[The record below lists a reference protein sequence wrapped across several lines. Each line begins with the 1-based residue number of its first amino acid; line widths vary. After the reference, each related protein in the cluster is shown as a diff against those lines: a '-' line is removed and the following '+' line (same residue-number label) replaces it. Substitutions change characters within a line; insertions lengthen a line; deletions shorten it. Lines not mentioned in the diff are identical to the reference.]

1 MNFSPVGRAGYYG
14 FEQTQYKGGTYTWIP
29 TRQRWE
35 LSGGQP
41 YTDMLNT
48 SPNQAFQNA
57 LAKGKTTKQA
67 LDARKTQ
74 TNRLTDPSKNYQ
86 YGASVVTG
94 AGTTITD
101 NQSRISALTQIK
113 QKTNTDSA
121 ENKRVTKALDD
132 YTKAVQ
138 KSNSKVVQKPTSKV
152 VQKPTKKPPKAPS
165 PPPPRPLPPK
175 PPRVD
180 FNTEVV
186 KRPYKQL
193 KNYNN
198 QYPAV
203 ESSVKSDIDFQPGDI
218 NNYYR
223 AMGTI
228 IGHMD
233 GNKATIPLDQKKL
246 SATVNSRLTTDF
258 IVNIGGTYYVGPAL
272 RANIQTAKAKGNNY
286 FIQSVPVIVV
296 NPDAIRPYKKEPYFF
311 GAEEEY
317 AFNAPTD
324 RIDSI
329 DEILDHISWTCRKV
343 SGIDEPREFE
353 GRYAKRD
360 AINVDTD
367 AIIASANKPLKIRWR
382 RNS

>member
-1 MNFSPVGRAGYYG
+1 MNFSPVGRPGYYG
-14 FEQTQYKGGTYTWIP
+14 FEQTQYQGGTYTWIP

-41 YTDMLNT
+41 YNDMMNT

-86 YGASVVTG
+86 YGASVKTG
-94 AGTTITD
+94 TGQIIADYQSSQKAIEQMKQQAGD
-101 NQSRISALTQIK
+101 KLPPAVK
-113 QKTNTDSA
+113 QAVDA
-121 ENKRVTKALDD
+121 
-132 YTKAVQ
+132 YTKQAP
-138 KSNSKVVQKPTSKV
+138 KPPPIIN
-152 VQKPTKKPPKAPS
+152 QAPPKPKPAKKPPKAPS

-180 FNTEVV
+180 FNTQVV
-186 KRPYKQL
+186 RRPYKQL

-223 AMGTI
+223 FMGTI

-233 GNKATIPLDQKKL
+233 GNKETIPLDPKIL
-246 SATVNSRLTTDF
+246 SATVNNRLTTDF
-258 IVNIGGTYYVGPAL
+258 IVNIRGTYYVGPAL
-272 RANIQTAKAKGNNY
+272 RANIHTAKSKGNNY
-286 FIQSVPVIVV
+286 FLQSIPVIVV
-296 NPDAIRPYKKEPYFF
+296 NPDAIRPYKREPYFF

-343 SGIDEPREFE
+343 SGIDEPREFDS
-353 GRYAKRD
+353 RYANRD
-360 AINVDTD
+360 AINVDVD